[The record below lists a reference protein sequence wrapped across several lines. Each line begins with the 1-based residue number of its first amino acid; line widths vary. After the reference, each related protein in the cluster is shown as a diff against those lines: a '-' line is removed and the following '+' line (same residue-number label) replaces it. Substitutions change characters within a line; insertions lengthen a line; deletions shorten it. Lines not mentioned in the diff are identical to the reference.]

1 MEKVHN
7 YLKEKSRKT
16 FGVAVIALIIF
27 YVIWFI
33 AWVSPDVPLF
43 IVMVCFAIW
52 IVAGFTCMLSL
63 VDVVSV
69 KLLQRAVERA
79 GTEEVIEKL
88 LLDDTRTATWEYCFA
103 LDKIPDGADY
113 VYNAKVVKWRFM
125 TFLYDFDISIKD
137 GDDNVKNHN
146 KVNK

>member
-16 FGVAVIALIIF
+16 FGVAVVALIIF

-43 IVMVCFAIW
+43 IVMMCFVIW
-52 IVAGFTCMLSL
+52 IVAGFTCM
-63 VDVVSV
+63 SV

>member
-43 IVMVCFAIW
+43 IVMMCFAIY
-52 IVAGFTCMLSL
+52 ILSFVITIL
-63 VDVVSV
+63 CLINSLFL
-69 KLLQRAVERA
+69 KLLCRAVNRS
-79 GTEEVIEKL
+79 GIEETINSIPKNN
-88 LLDDTRTATWEYCFA
+88 TKYWFYCFNRNY
-103 LDKIPDGADY
+103 LDSECKGFQN
-113 VYNAKVVKWRFM
+113 VKVIKYRRL
-125 TFLYDFDISIKD
+125 TFLYDFEQI
-137 GDDNVKNHN
+137 
-146 KVNK
+146 

>member
-43 IVMVCFAIW
+43 IVMVCFAIC
-52 IVAGFTCMLSL
+52 IAS
-63 VDVVSV
+63 
-69 KLLQRAVERA
+69 LLQFSV
-79 GTEEVIEKL
+79 
-88 LLDDTRTATWEYCFA
+88 
-103 LDKIPDGADY
+103 
-113 VYNAKVVKWRFM
+113 
-125 TFLYDFDISIKD
+125 
-137 GDDNVKNHN
+137 
-146 KVNK
+146 

>member
-43 IVMVCFAIW
+43 IVMVCFAIC
-52 IVAGFTCMLSL
+52 IVSFVTTILCLIDSL
-63 VDVVSV
+63 FL
-69 KLLQRAVERA
+69 KLLCRAVNRS
-79 GTEEVIEKL
+79 GIEETIDSISKNN
-88 LLDDTRTATWEYCFA
+88 TKYWFYCFNKNY
-103 LDKIPDGADY
+103 LNSECKGFQ
-113 VYNAKVVKWRFM
+113 NAKVIKYRRL
-125 TFLYDFDISIKD
+125 TFLYDFEQI
-137 GDDNVKNHN
+137 
-146 KVNK
+146 

>member
-1 MEKVHN
+1 
-7 YLKEKSRKT
+7 
-16 FGVAVIALIIF
+16 
-27 YVIWFI
+27 
-33 AWVSPDVPLF
+33 
-43 IVMVCFAIW
+43 
-52 IVAGFTCMLSL
+52 MLSL